1 MAERDGLLK
10 RLGQGFDR
18 YIGGLLGEDL
28 SKMTPEE
35 RALARRQAIGA
46 IGQGMINPA
55 NAQPAMANV
64 IQARALQREREQM
77 RSRAMAAEQEMPRIT
92 GRLFG
97 TSGGMIEGLQE
108 GEAPTPLTARYRV
121 NPQEALARMYGTQ
134 AGRDVASVSPEL
146 LQLAQE
152 GVTGRTVGG
161 AVYNP
166 LTGEF
171 SRPQEPQTK
180 DLTPEEAKTL
190 FSQGYVVQRK
200 PSGEIDVISR
210 PSPSGAGNMTLR
222 QVRLPGG
229 KVQDQWI
236 APGQSQGIPVGPA
249 YAPGGGKPISG
260 EFSSKVV
267 LAQGLRDAETR
278 IAKLNPEAVTG
289 LGAALSPERMRSSDY
304 KKYTQAARE
313 WAANLL
319 YFKSGAAATPGE
331 IESTWYQYFPV
342 AGDGP
347 EEIAQKNIARN
358 QQMASVESAL
368 KMAGVELDLS
378 TPYPTV
384 SGNDDPAYKALKSG
398 DIYVAPD
405 GSYKR
410 KK

>member
-166 LTGEF
+166 LTGSF
-171 SRPQEPQTK
+171 ARPPEAQVR
-180 DLTPEEAKTL
+180 DLTPEEVAALRLPRGT
-190 FSQGYVVQRK
+190 VVQRK
-200 PSGEIDVISR
+200 ADGTLDIIREPAVASAGTRFDVIQ
-210 PSPSGAGNMTLR
+210 GA
-222 QVRLPGG
+222 QVEALGFP
-229 KVQDQWI
+229 
-236 APGQSQGIPVGPA
+236 QGT
-249 YAPGGGKPISG
+249 
-260 EFSSKVV
+260 V
-267 LAQGLRDAETR
+267 LQR
-278 IAKLNPEAVTG
+278 NAVTG
-289 LGAALSPERMRSSDY
+289 ELKVLSSVPASQRAELSARDKVINRVDKIAKRIEDQLDQVETGGPLGVTGAMSRIFDSKDARLFESYRQQLSGAIRAALRI
-304 KKYTQAARE
+304 
-313 WAANLL
+313 
-319 YFKSGAAATPGE
+319 PGE
-331 IESTWYQYFPV
+331 GALSDFEQRQY
-342 AGDGP
+342 GLQLP
-347 EEIAQKNIARN
+347 ELGQSKENNKAIIASLKEQVRAAKEEPI
-358 QQMASVESAL
+358 SSSAVPE
-368 KMAGVELDLS
+368 GVTEEEWNFM
-378 TPYPTV
+378 TP
-384 SGNDDPAYKALKSG
+384 AERALFE
-398 DIYVAPD
+398 
-405 GSYKR
+405 
-410 KK
+410 